1 MSNRPTSERPT
12 PSRQA
17 PNRPVPAHLLDQA
30 LSAKRDPISRRE
42 FLAQASSF
50 GASTAAAYAALGLPA
65 PAHADAPDT
74 TQTNRAVVHIQ
85 MTVRDLR
92 DPRTYDWFQAAN
104 VSRGWLEYLV
114 SYENDGTF
122 RGQLL
127 ESWEISDDASRYVL
141 NLRPGVR
148 WNDGSA
154 FTPADVIRNIE
165 RWCERD
171 APGNSMAGRFAV
183 LVDPA
188 SGRMRT
194 GAVAETGA
202 HQVTLSLPRPDI
214 SLIAGMADYPAAI
227 VPKGFDEATMLEAP
241 IGTGPYL
248 PEVVE
253 PGVRATLVR
262 NETHTWWNAGR
273 GAWMERIEFIDT
285 GTDPSAAL
293 AAAQDGEIDMTHTIQ
308 DPFIDAFG
316 ALDGWDQNEIDTAAT
331 IVIRPNQLAEVNGQ
345 QPYKDVRVRR
355 ALQLAVSNEVVLEL
369 GYGNRGAVAENHH
382 IAPLHPEYASL
393 PAPQY
398 DPAAAR
404 ALMEEAG
411 MADFEHDLISLDD
424 GWRRDTC
431 DAVAALLADAGLKV
445 RRTILPGPDY
455 WTGWASFP
463 YSSTDWGHRPLG
475 VQTYALAYRTGEAW
489 NEFGWSDA
497 AFDTILERALATL
510 DIEARRG
517 LMAQLQTMVQD
528 AGVTVQPYWRRLYNH
543 TRKGLQGGAHH
554 IGFEIRPAELRW
566 T

>member
-1 MSNRPTSERPT
+1 MPDRPTSKRPK
-12 PSRQA
+12 PSR
-17 PNRPVPAHLLDQA
+17 PISPRPVRPLRPVPAHLLDQA
-30 LSAKRDPISRRE
+30 VHAKQDPISRRE

-65 PAHADAPDT
+65 PAQADEPSV
-74 TQTNRAVVHIQ
+74 TQADMAIVRIQ
-85 MTVRDLR
+85 MTVRALR
-92 DPRTYDWFQAAN
+92 DPRRYDWFQAAN

-127 ESWEISDDASRYVL
+127 ESWEISDDATRYVL

-148 WNDGSA
+148 WNDGNA
-154 FTPADVIRNIE
+154 FTAEDVIRNIA

-171 APGNSMAGRFAV
+171 VPGNSMAGRFAV

-188 SGRMRT
+188 TGQLRA
-194 GAVAETGA
+194 GAVMQSGPD
-202 HQVTLSLPRPDI
+202 QVTLRLPRPDI

-227 VPKGFDEATMLEAP
+227 VPEGFDPATMLDAP

-248 PEVVE
+248 PEIVE
-253 PGVRATLVR
+253 PGVRAILVR
-262 NETHTWWNAGR
+262 NEDHTWWNAGK
-273 GAWMERIEFIDT
+273 GAWMQRIEFIDT

-293 AAAQDGEIDMTHTIQ
+293 TAARAGEIDMTHSIQ

-331 IVIRPNQLAEVNGQ
+331 IVIRPNQLAEVDGER
-345 QPYKDVRVRR
+345 PYSDLRVRR

-382 IAPLHPEYASL
+382 IAPLHPEYAPL

-404 ALMEEAG
+404 ALMAEAG
-411 MADFEHDLISLDD
+411 MAEFEHNLISLDD

-431 DAVAALLADAGLKV
+431 DAVAAFLTDAGIKV
-445 RRTILPGPDY
+445 RRTILPGPEY
-455 WTGWASFP
+455 W
-463 YSSTDWGHRPLG
+463 
-475 VQTYALAYRTGEAW
+475 
-489 NEFGWSDA
+489 
-497 AFDTILERALATL
+497 
-510 DIEARRG
+510 
-517 LMAQLQTMVQD
+517 
-528 AGVTVQPYWRRLYNH
+528 
-543 TRKGLQGGAHH
+543 
-554 IGFEIRPAELRW
+554 
-566 T
+566 